1 MPDVPPYRR
10 IADALRARIGSGEL
24 APGQPVPS
32 ARRISREH
40 GVALA
45 TATKVLAVLR
55 DDGLVRAL
63 PGIGT
68 VVVDRPDRAPR
79 PPRPAA
85 PAQPVRPAPELRTEQ
100 VVAAAIRLADEDGLS
115 GVSMRRI
122 AAELGVAT
130 MSLYPRVR
138 GKDDL
143 LVLMLDAVFAEF
155 PPPVPPPGAGWR
167 SQLEAMARLQWE
179 IYVRHPW
186 LPALLSLSRPQNAPN
201 GMRHT
206 EAVLQAFDG
215 FGLGQTALMHAAVVV
230 SGYVRG
236 CAIDLESELRAQQD
250 TGLTADQWMRAHEPS
265 FGATVAT
272 EGFPMLAAV
281 TDERTIDLTLTTLFE
296 FGLGR
301 LLDGFATWL
310 DALPRRP

>member
-10 IADALRARIGSGEL
+10 IADVLRARIGAGEL
-24 APGQPVPS
+24 VPGEPIPS
-32 ARRISREH
+32 ARRIARDH

-55 DDGLVRAL
+55 DDGLVRAV
-63 PGIGT
+63 PGVGT

-85 PAQPVRPAPELRTEQ
+85 AVPVRVAPELRTEQ
-100 VVAAAIRLADEDGLS
+100 VVAAGIRLADQDGLA

-138 GKDDL
+138 GKEDL
-143 LVLMLDAVFAEF
+143 LVLMLDAVFAGS
-155 PPPVPPPGAGWR
+155 PPPVPAPGAGWR
-167 SQLEAMARLQWE
+167 AQVEAIAGLQWQM
-179 IYVRHPW
+179 YVRHPW
-186 LPALLSLSRPQNAPN
+186 LPSLLSLSRPQNAPH

-206 EAVLQAFDG
+206 EAVLAAFDG
-215 FGLGQTALMHAAVVV
+215 FGLDQAELMHATVVV
-230 SGYVRG
+230 AGYVRG

-272 EGFPMLAAV
+272 GAFPMLAAV
-281 TDERTIDLTLTTLFE
+281 SDERSLELTLTTLFE
-296 FGLGR
+296 FGLAR
-301 LLDGFATWL
+301 LLDGLAAWL
-310 DALPRRP
+310 EGRE

>member
-10 IADALRARIGSGEL
+10 IADDLRARIGAGEL
-24 APGQPVPS
+24 VPGEPIPS
-32 ARRISREH
+32 ARRIARDH

-55 DDGLVRAL
+55 DDGLVRAV
-63 PGIGT
+63 PGVGT

-79 PPRPAA
+79 PARPA
-85 PAQPVRPAPELRTEQ
+85 PPPVRAAPELRTEQ
-100 VVAAAIRLADEDGLS
+100 VVAAGIRLADEDGLA

-138 GKDDL
+138 GKEEL
-143 LVLMLDAVFAEF
+143 LVLMLDAVFAES
-155 PPPVPPPGAGWR
+155 PPPVPAPGASWR
-167 SQLEAMARLQWE
+167 SQVEAIASLQWR

-186 LPALLSLSRPQNAPN
+186 MPSLLSLSRPQNAPH

-206 EAVLQAFDG
+206 EAVLAAFDG
-215 FGLGQTALMHAAVVV
+215 FGLGQAELMHATVVV
-230 SGYVRG
+230 AGYVRG

-265 FGATVAT
+265 FGATLA
-272 EGFPMLAAV
+272 GGAFPMLAAV
-281 TDERTIDLTLTTLFE
+281 SDERSLELTLTTLFE

-301 LLDGFATWL
+301 LLDGLASWL
-310 DALPRRP
+310 AGRG